1 MTDEALIELEKAVN
15 LDPEDPEIRYHL
27 GEVYLK
33 KGMKN
38 KARGELKKALEL
50 KPRQDLRD
58 KIMKSI
64 GKR

>member
-1 MTDEALIELEKAVN
+1 
-15 LDPEDPEIRYHL
+15 
-27 GEVYLK
+27 
-33 KGMKN
+33 MKN